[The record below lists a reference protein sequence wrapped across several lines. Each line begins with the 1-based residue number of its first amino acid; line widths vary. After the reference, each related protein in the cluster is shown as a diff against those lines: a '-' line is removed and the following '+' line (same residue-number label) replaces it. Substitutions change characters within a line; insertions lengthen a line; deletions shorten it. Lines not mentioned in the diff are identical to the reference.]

1 MRDGVMTETFPDV
14 EREHLRVVA
23 SLSDELNMPEQ
34 EVDEIFTR
42 EFDRLAAQARIPTFL
57 VVLAMRNTRTI
68 LRERRLH

>member
-1 MRDGVMTETFPDV
+1 MTETFPDV